1 MLAQSRKLLPLLIE
15 SYATQMN
22 TTEDAVPKIGKVGS
36 GKTAVSKLQ
45 LEKKYKCIYNIR
57 TTMPQMPRS
66 LAQNRKDWNGLL
78 SHKKDIYY
86 LFILNVFAKQNFI
99 PFLESLYNLGQ
110 IGHLLTT

>member
-1 MLAQSRKLLPLLIE
+1 
-15 SYATQMN
+15 
-22 TTEDAVPKIGKVGS
+22 
-36 GKTAVSKLQ
+36 
-45 LEKKYKCIYNIR
+45 
-57 TTMPQMPRS
+57 MPQMPRS

-99 PFLESLYNLGQ
+99 PFLKSLYNLGQ